1 MPVNVKFADLFSGI
15 GGFHAIGS
23 VFGWKSVYA
32 CDIDSNA
39 RNIYRLNW
47 DFKPSEDI
55 TKDASEN
62 IMKVPMHDVL
72 FAGFPCQPF
81 SKSGKQNGMEEARGT
96 LFWNIANIIKFHNPK
111 LVILENVSNLAGPR
125 HKHEWEVIIGTLREL
140 NYRVSDEPLII
151 SPHTILPQ
159 YGGRPQTR
167 PRIYIVATYV
177 PKYLQKKYSLFA
189 SNLDLSAVTSQSKTT
204 NWNLLSDLK
213 MDKRLT
219 KKQLEI
225 LKLSDQEEFWLTVWE
240 DLLQRFPFMKNESR
254 LPGFPIWADV
264 WLGEIRVKRN
274 DPVWKKDFIKKNLL
288 FYSRNKKAIDSWL
301 KKFSNLRDIPVSR
314 RKFEWQA
321 GDSLS
326 IYDCLI
332 QLRPSGIRVKK
343 ANYVPAAVAITQT
356 SIVGKLRRKLSVR
369 EVARLQGLPDW
380 FSFGSQSD
388 STTYKQ
394 LGNGISVGAGYQ
406 CIRAA
411 IERDREILSITC
423 KKIVNSVTSAPKNP
437 DSLLT
442 RNAN

>member
-1 MPVNVKFADLFSGI
+1 MNVKFIDLFSGI

-32 CDIDSNA
+32 CDIDLNA
-39 RNIYRLNW
+39 RNIYHLNW
-47 DFKPSEDI
+47 NFKPSEDI
-55 TKDASEN
+55 TKDATEN
-62 IMKVPMHDVL
+62 IMKVPKHDVL

-96 LFWNIANIIKFHNPK
+96 LFWNIATIIKFHKPK
-111 LVILENVSNLAGPR
+111 LVILENVANLAGPR

-177 PKYLQKKYSLFA
+177 PKNLQRKYSLFA
-189 SNLDLSAVTSQSKTT
+189 DNLKLHAVTVHSKST

-213 MDKRLT
+213 IDNTST
-219 KKQLEI
+219 KKHLEI
-225 LKLSDQEEFWLTVWE
+225 LKLSDQEEYWLTVWE
-240 DLLQRFPFMKNESR
+240 DLLKRFPYKKNESR

-264 WLGEIRVKRN
+264 WLGKIKIKRN
-274 DPVWKKDFIKKNLL
+274 DPIWKKDFINKNLL
-288 FYSRNKKAIDSWL
+288 FYSSNKKIINSWL
-301 KKFSNLRDIPVSR
+301 KKFSNLKDIPVSR

-332 QLRPSGIRVKK
+332 QLRPSGIRVKR

-356 SIVGKLRRKLSVR
+356 SIIGKLRRKLSVR

-380 FSFGSQSD
+380 FSFNTQSD
-388 STTYKQ
+388 SITYKQ
-394 LGNGISVGAGYQ
+394 LGNGISIGAGYQ
-406 CIRAA
+406 CIRAG

-423 KKIVNSVTSAPKNP
+423 KKIVHSVSTAPKNP
-437 DSLLT
+437 DTIL
-442 RNAN
+442 RRKAN